1 MVDATIKRRLAA
13 ILAADVAGYSRL
25 MQGDEAATV
34 AALDAARLV
43 FRDKIDGE
51 SGRVVDVAGD
61 SVLAVFETVTGA
73 VTAAL
78 AVQKAFAVA
87 DADIAEE
94 RRMRFRIGVHLGDV
108 MEKPDGSIY
117 GDGVNLAAR
126 LEGLSAPGG
135 VCISAAVSEQ
145 IGGKLDETFD
155 DIGEHS
161 VKNVAK
167 PVHAFAWGQGPSA
180 APPSAAAPTS
190 SVERKPTVAIG
201 EFGVTGG
208 DSAEALA
215 AGVLDA
221 VKAVLSNQTGLTMV
235 SRDADADYLASGRI
249 QTRNDRYRAT
259 LHLAVANGGETF
271 ASERFDGDL
280 DDPFQAED
288 DLASLLYNAIRFG
301 IYDRVAGMATQRDD
315 GELGTEALLAKA
327 AKLLFQDQVLEFE
340 RAGHILDSIVAK
352 EPENFMALAMKA
364 ATHLTE
370 SIAGYRALS
379 SDDRAAAFSAARE
392 AVHLN
397 ANSDFAHFV
406 LSWVHLHCQADFVAS
421 RREAERSLEINPYY
435 TLAKMTL
442 GETLI
447 CGGDVDDGTGLCMEA
462 AKALSRG
469 AGNHRPMRIAAL
481 GELVRGNYQA
491 AIDWAVRCDQ
501 RQADVA
507 RTLLILA
514 AAAGLG
520 DETETAKRTAERM
533 MARHPEFRIRDFG
546 NWPFRDPEPAARLI
560 EGMRRAGLPE

>member
-1 MVDATIKRRLAA
+1 MVEAVIKRRLAA
-13 ILAADVAGYSRL
+13 ILAADVAGYTRL
-25 MQGDEAATV
+25 MQVDEAATV
-34 AALDAARLV
+34 AALDAARLI
-43 FRDKIDGE
+43 FREQIEAEG
-51 SGRVVDVAGD
+51 GRVVDMAGD

-73 VTAAL
+73 VSTAL
-78 AVQKAFAVA
+78 AAQKAFAATEV
-87 DADIAEE
+87 DLPED

-145 IGGKLDETFD
+145 ISGKLDETFD

-161 VKNVAK
+161 VKNFAK

-180 APPSAAAPTS
+180 ATPTAASPTR
-190 SVERKPTVAIG
+190 VELKPTVAIG

-208 DSAEALA
+208 DSAESLA

-221 VKAVLSNQTGLTMV
+221 VKAALSNQTGLTMV
-235 SRDADADYLASGRI
+235 SEGTGADYLASGRI
-249 QTRNDRYRAT
+249 QALNDRYRAT

-315 GELGTEALLAKA
+315 AELETEALLAKA
-327 AKLLFQDQVLEFE
+327 AKLLFQDQVPNFE
-340 RAGHILDSIVAK
+340 RAGHILTSIVAT
-352 EPENFMALAMKA
+352 EPENFMALSMKA
-364 ATHLTE
+364 ATHITE
-370 SIAGYRALS
+370 TIAGYRALS
-379 SDDRAAAFSAARE
+379 PDDRAAALNAARE
-392 AVHLN
+392 AVRLN
-397 ANSDFAHFV
+397 SSSDFAHYV
-406 LSWVHLHCQADFVAS
+406 LSIVHLHCQADYVAA
-421 RREAERSLEINPYY
+421 RREADRSLEINPYY
-435 TLAKMTL
+435 TLAKMAL
-442 GETLI
+442 GEALI
-447 CGGDVDDGTGLCMEA
+447 CNGEVDDGTALCMQT

-469 AGNHRPMRIAAL
+469 AGNHRPMRFVAL
-481 GELVRGNYQA
+481 GEFVRGNYKA
-491 AIDWAVRCDQ
+491 AIDWAVRSDQ

-520 DETETAKRTAERM
+520 DEPETARRTAERM
-533 MARHPEFRIRDFG
+533 LARHPEFRIRDFG
-546 NWPFRDPEPAARLI
+546 NWPFRNPEPGERLI
-560 EGMRRAGLPE
+560 EGLRLAGLPE